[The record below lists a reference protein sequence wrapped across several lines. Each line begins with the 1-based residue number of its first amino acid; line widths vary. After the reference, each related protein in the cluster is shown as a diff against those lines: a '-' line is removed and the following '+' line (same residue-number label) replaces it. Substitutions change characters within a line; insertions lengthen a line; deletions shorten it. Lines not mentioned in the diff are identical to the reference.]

1 LKHGS
6 ILCFGLVFTFC
17 VGVCLNPVPSAAQA
31 SPKQTSGILSGVVR
45 DSSGTPQLGANVEV
59 LSELPGVLAARHFLT
74 NTDGVFRGE
83 NLAPGVY
90 TVRVTLAGFLPVLER
105 HVKIASN
112 LTTVVRIELESMFA
126 SIEQLRRPP
135 VNGAAEAE
143 DWKWVLRSS
152 SGLRP
157 ILQWHEEETDT
168 TSAVVLDTVSAR
180 PLARIEVTGGARRP
194 GSISNVTGA
203 PGTEFAYD
211 QRIDNSNHIVFAGQ
225 VSYDGDAPAGG
236 LAAVWLPTGSLEKG
250 PQSTLALRE
259 ARIGPDGPIF
269 RGVRLD
275 QSGSLTFGDRY
286 LLRVGGE
293 YDLVGLRSSAWS
305 LKPRLSWET
314 KVSPNW
320 YVDLVYASL
329 PPGASTN
336 NNPVAELTGTESTN
350 VLSSAMNQ
358 LDAFPALLWRAGKPV
373 LENGMHEE
381 LAVERRLGPHSL
393 VQVAGFH
400 DDNSHVA
407 LFVKGYDLPAAEYFQ
422 DFYSKGFA
430 YDGGSSVSWGARC
443 AAGKG
448 HRRSGAD
455 NHLCVVGSS
464 RSEWH
469 YWRSLARNVAHF
481 HASFRCRE
489 NNGASSES
497 RHALHNRLQVGQ
509 WTGGLAGGL
518 LWRRHLRRQPLPLC
532 RHSATAPAIC
542 PRALGGQCGMRQSPR
557 PGICAHEHSRRPD
570 SACTRLPEF
579 PGRVKSA
586 VLGRKAVLKSCIPP
600 TRKWNFFVTVLC
612 PTYRCMIYR

>member
-1 LKHGS
+1 MKHGP
-6 ILCFGLVFTFC
+6 ILCFGLVLAFS
-17 VGVCLNPVPSAAQA
+17 VGVCLNPTPSAAQA
-31 SPKQTSGILSGVVR
+31 SPKPASGILSGVVR
-45 DSSGTPQLGANVEV
+45 DSSGTPQLGATVEV
-59 LSELPGVLAARHFLT
+59 LSELPGVFAARHFLT
-74 NTDGVFRGE
+74 NTEGVFRGE

-236 LAAVWLPTGSLEKG
+236 LAAVWLPTGSLVNG
-250 PQSTLALRE
+250 PQSTIALRE
-259 ARIGPDGPIF
+259 ARIGPDGPVF

-275 QSGSLTFGDRY
+275 QSGSLPFGDRH

-293 YDLVGLRSSAWS
+293 YDLVGLRSAAWS

-314 KVSPNW
+314 KISPNW

-329 PPGASTN
+329 PTGASTN
-336 NNPVAELTGTESTN
+336 NNPVAELTGSEATN
-350 VLSSAMNQ
+350 VLSSAMSQ

-381 LAVERRLGPHSL
+381 LAVERKLGPHSL

-400 DDNSHVA
+400 DENSHVA

-430 YDGGSSVSWGARC
+430 YDGGSSVSWGARV
-443 AAGKG
+443 ALRERVTDDVELTTIYAW
-448 HRRSGAD
+448 SGA
-455 NHLCVVGSS
+455 LVP
-464 RSEWH
+464 
-469 YWRSLARNVAHF
+469 
-481 HASFRCRE
+481 
-489 NNGASSES
+489 NGIAGEALRDMLRTS
-497 RHALHNRLQVGQ
+497 ALHSAAAKITARVPKAGTRFTTGYKWVSGPAVSRVDPFGEGIYDVSPYLFVGI
-509 WTGGLAGGL
+509 
-518 LWRRHLRRQPLPLC
+518 RQPLP
-532 RHSATAPAIC
+532 RF
-542 PRALGGQCGMRQSPR
+542 ALGRWEANAECDNLLAQGFVPMSTRDGQIMLVP
-557 PGICAHEHSRRPD
+557 A
-570 SACTRLPEF
+570 
-579 PGRVKSA
+579 
-586 VLGRKAVLKSCIPP
+586 
-600 TRKWNFFVTVLC
+600 
-612 PTYRCMIYR
+612 YRSFRGGLSLQF

>member
-1 LKHGS
+1 VKHGP
-6 ILCFGLVFTFC
+6 ILCFGLVLAFS
-17 VGVCLNPVPSAAQA
+17 VGVCLNPTPSAAQA
-31 SPKQTSGILSGVVR
+31 SPKQASGILSGVVR
-45 DSSGTPQLGANVEV
+45 DSSGTPQLGATVEV
-59 LSELPGVLAARHFLT
+59 LSELPGVFAARHFLT
-74 NTDGVFRGE
+74 NTEGVFRGE

-211 QRIDNSNHIVFAGQ
+211 QRVDNSNHIVFAGQ

-236 LAAVWLPTGSLEKG
+236 LAAVWLPTGSLENG
-250 PQSTLALRE
+250 PQSIIALRE
-259 ARIGPDGPIF
+259 ARIGPDGPVF

-275 QSGSLTFGDRY
+275 QSGSLPFGDRY

-305 LKPRLSWET
+305 LKPRLSLET
-314 KVSPNW
+314 KISPNW

-329 PPGASTN
+329 PTGASTN
-336 NNPVAELTGTESTN
+336 NNPVAELTGSESTN
-350 VLSSAMNQ
+350 VLSSAMSQ
-358 LDAFPALLWRAGKPV
+358 LDAFPALLWHAGKPV

-381 LAVERRLGPHSL
+381 LAVERKLGPHSL

-430 YDGGSSVSWGARC
+430 YDGGSSVSWGARV
-443 AAGKG
+443 ALRERVTDDLELTTIYAW
-448 HRRSGAD
+448 SGALVP
-455 NHLCVVGSS
+455 NGIVGEALRDMLRTSTLHSAAAKITARVPKAGTRFTTGYKWVSGPAVS
-464 RSEWH
+464 RVDPYGEGIYDVSP
-469 YWRSLARNVAHF
+469 YLF
-481 HASFRCRE
+481 
-489 NNGASSES
+489 
-497 RHALHNRLQVGQ
+497 VGI
-509 WTGGLAGGL
+509 
-518 LWRRHLRRQPLPLC
+518 RQPLP
-532 RHSATAPAIC
+532 RF
-542 PRALGGQCGMRQSPR
+542 ALGRWEANAECDNLLAQGYVPLSTRDGQIMLVP
-557 PGICAHEHSRRPD
+557 A
-570 SACTRLPEF
+570 
-579 PGRVKSA
+579 
-586 VLGRKAVLKSCIPP
+586 
-600 TRKWNFFVTVLC
+600 
-612 PTYRCMIYR
+612 YRSFRGGLSLQF

>member
-1 LKHGS
+1 MKHGP
-6 ILCFGLVFTFC
+6 ILCFGLVMTLS
-17 VGVCLNPVPSAAQA
+17 VGVCLNPAPSAAQT

-59 LSELPGVLAARHFLT
+59 LSELPGVFAARHFLT
-74 NTDGVFRGE
+74 NTEGVFRGE

-152 SGLRP
+152 SGMRP

-236 LAAVWLPTGSLEKG
+236 LAAVWLPTGLLENG
-250 PQSTLALRE
+250 PQSTIALRE
-259 ARIGPDGPIF
+259 ARIGPDGPVF

-305 LKPRLSWET
+305 LKPRLSLET
-314 KVSPNW
+314 KVSPNL
-320 YVDLVYASL
+320 YLDVVYASL
-329 PPGASTN
+329 PTGASTN
-336 NNPVAELTGTESTN
+336 NNPVAELTGSESKN
-350 VLSSAMNQ
+350 VLSSAMSQ

-381 LAVERRLGPHSL
+381 LAVERKLGPHSL
-393 VQVAGFH
+393 VQVSGFH
-400 DDNSHVA
+400 DDNNHVA

-430 YDGGSSVSWGARC
+430 YDGGSSVSWGARV
-443 AAGKG
+443 ALRERVTDDLELTTIYAW
-448 HRRSGAD
+448 SGA
-455 NHLCVVGSS
+455 LVP
-464 RSEWH
+464 
-469 YWRSLARNVAHF
+469 
-481 HASFRCRE
+481 
-489 NNGASSES
+489 NGIAGEALRDMLRTS
-497 RHALHNRLQVGQ
+497 ALHSAAAKITARVPKAGTHFTTGYKWVSGPAVSRVDPYGEGIYDVSPYLFVGI
-509 WTGGLAGGL
+509 
-518 LWRRHLRRQPLPLC
+518 RQPLP
-532 RHSATAPAIC
+532 RF
-542 PRALGGQCGMRQSPR
+542 ALGRWEANAECDNLLAQGYVPLSTRDGQILLVP
-557 PGICAHEHSRRPD
+557 A
-570 SACTRLPEF
+570 
-579 PGRVKSA
+579 
-586 VLGRKAVLKSCIPP
+586 
-600 TRKWNFFVTVLC
+600 
-612 PTYRCMIYR
+612 YRSFRGGLSLQF

>member
-430 YDGGSSVSWGARC
+430 YDGGSSVSWGARV
-443 AAGKG
+443 ALRERVTDDLELTTIYAW
-448 HRRSGAD
+448 SGALVPNGITGEALREMLRTSTLHSAAAKITARVPKAGTRFTTGYKWVSGPAVSRVD
-455 NHLCVVGSS
+455 SYGEGIYDVSPYLFVGI
-464 RSEWH
+464 
-469 YWRSLARNVAHF
+469 
-481 HASFRCRE
+481 
-489 NNGASSES
+489 
-497 RHALHNRLQVGQ
+497 
-509 WTGGLAGGL
+509 
-518 LWRRHLRRQPLPLC
+518 RQPLP
-532 RHSATAPAIC
+532 RF
-542 PRALGGQCGMRQSPR
+542 ALGRWEANAECDNLLAQGFVPMSTRDGQILLVP
-557 PGICAHEHSRRPD
+557 A
-570 SACTRLPEF
+570 
-579 PGRVKSA
+579 
-586 VLGRKAVLKSCIPP
+586 
-600 TRKWNFFVTVLC
+600 
-612 PTYRCMIYR
+612 YRSFRGGLSLQF